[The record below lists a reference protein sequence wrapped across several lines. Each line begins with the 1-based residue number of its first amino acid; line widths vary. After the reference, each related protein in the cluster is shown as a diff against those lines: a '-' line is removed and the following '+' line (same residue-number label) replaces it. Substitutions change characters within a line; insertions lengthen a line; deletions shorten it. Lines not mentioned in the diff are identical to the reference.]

1 MRIVGGKFRGR
12 RFHPPANQWPTRP
25 TTDFAKEGLFN
36 ILLNRIDFEGTKML
50 DLFGGT
56 GNHTYEAIS
65 HGCRAVTYVE
75 KHYPCIKFVKETC
88 SKLGIENHVQIV
100 KSDVAKYL
108 KRSAEAFDYI
118 FAGPPYGLPWLDD
131 IPDMVLGG
139 PWLSQQGLFV
149 LEHNQQH
156 DFKGHLNF
164 QELRTY
170 GGTHFSFFGAKDTI
184 AD

>member
-12 RFHPPANQWPTRP
+12 RFHPPADQWPTRP

-36 ILLNRIDFEGTKML
+36 ILLNRIDFERTKML

-65 HGCRAVTYVE
+65 LGCCEVTYVE
-75 KHYPCIKFVKETC
+75 KHFPCIKFVKETC
-88 SKLGIENHVQIV
+88 SILGIEDHVQITR
-100 KSDVAKYL
+100 SDVAKYL
-108 KRSAEAFDYI
+108 SRSTETFDYI

-131 IPDMVLGG
+131 IPNMVFNGS
-139 PWLSQQGLFV
+139 WLSQEGLFV

-156 DFKGHLNF
+156 DFSRHINF
-164 QELRTY
+164 TELRKY
-170 GGTHFSFFGAKDTI
+170 GGTHFSFFSIKDSI
-184 AD
+184 AE